1 MSYRHIANK
10 ILRANPCRTVVTLV
24 FRHLIGISLCLGPE
38 FSPESAYF
46 TMSSRRY
53 ISSPAVKCV
62 PSVRWAGSFILG
74 LASIC
79 LVSISVLAANTH
91 ATAIELFDTPTGSAY
106 VQIAGVMINGKTDV
120 RVCDG
125 MPKFDKRAYDLMI
138 KTQLAAATALER
150 TPDGTMMLTVNSKPV
165 CVVPNSL
172 KFNGNSEFTPAGA
185 AEQATLQG
193 AVVSASAQGIEIAP
207 LKPGVKLVF
216 VAAADDELA
225 EFLLAQRKSTVE
237 GWQTFVAHFGS
248 SPRVA
253 EAKSAIAALYEQAA
267 ENSFAEYRKSVASRN
282 ADLAALKLSREQ
294 AFAAEQTVPGYAQ
307 ARQLREQIGREL
319 DGLLE
324 LDRVRLQAY
333 RKALSDHSTGY
344 AQLLA
349 AKQHCD
355 QLVSVNPQYAPTNA
369 LRAEILNESRKVDVA
384 VQSAESLAGAK
395 RFDDAL
401 SAIAVYREFAPEA
414 PRIDAIVSAAYAYHF
429 GRGQEYSRNQ
439 SWEGAVTEFRKAA
452 EIRRDSKEA
461 TAAIKNAES
470 QLEASRNQQG
480 AEQAIAESNA
490 YAQKGQYVD
499 AYETL
504 INLPASQQSYVADQ
518 LAALQKNYVQA
529 ATKRA
534 LKLEEIHLPIRGRAD
549 EDAIRQAYD
558 LLDHASAISS
568 DPALR
573 LKLDLLSDKISA
585 YYVEQAKR
593 YLEKPMGSGVGLGW
607 MYLAQ
612 AQRYKPNLESVRDA
626 MAQYAPA
633 YQLHSRLSIGVL
645 IRDQTSRRDSVGF
658 ADQMRDAIASG
669 LESSGLSIKVVRQ
682 SSDAQDKGGAQ
693 PNFLLVGEILEHRV
707 VKNATLETLQ
717 SKYRAATHEVKN
729 EAWLQAS
736 RDYDVAQQQLTA
748 AQQELTLAQS
758 QHKKK
763 EVIAADNDA
772 VAAAQK
778 LIADTRQKLDSTEQ
792 TRTESVVE
800 PYNYTKKTVDLF
812 AVVDMDFRISD
823 QAGNPVE
830 TSTPIRKEDHK
841 AVIILDNVKPEDV
854 QGVKKQGTE
863 PDETQFLTDL
873 EIQTRD
879 ALVKA
884 VRDKAEGLPSRIL
897 AEARRR
903 AQAGDFEGAAEEYI
917 LYSNAVTDSS
927 PERQEAMKFLQDHFN
942 VTPSGAQ
949 IATESRLRTMN

>member
-1 MSYRHIANK
+1 M
-10 ILRANPCRTVVTLV
+10 T
-24 FRHLIGISLCLGPE
+24 
-38 FSPESAYF
+38 
-46 TMSSRRY
+46 SRRY
-53 ISSPAVKCV
+53 ISSPAVTPV
-62 PSVRWAGSFILG
+62 SPRRLTGSFILG
-74 LASIC
+74 VAAICLASA
-79 LVSISVLAANTH
+79 SAFAANTH
-91 ATAIELFDTPTGSAY
+91 ATAIELFDTPNGAAY
-106 VQIAGVMINGKTDV
+106 VQIAGVMMNGKTDV

-125 MPKFDKRAYDLMI
+125 MSKFDKRAYDLMI

-150 TPDGTMMLTVNSKPV
+150 TADGTLMLNLNPKAV

-172 KFNGNSEFTPAGA
+172 KFNGNSEFTPAEA
-185 AEQATLQG
+185 AEQAALQG
-193 AVVSASAQGIEIAP
+193 TVVSSSVQGIGIAP

-216 VAAADDELA
+216 VAAADNELA
-225 EFLLAQRKSTVE
+225 EFLLAQRKSSVE
-237 GWQTFVAHFGS
+237 GWQSFIAHFGS
-248 SPRVA
+248 SSRVP
-253 EAKSAIAALYEQAA
+253 EAKNAMAMIYEQAA
-267 ENSFAEYRKSVASRN
+267 EGSLAAYRKSVAARN
-282 ADLAALKLSREQ
+282 PDLGALKLSREQ
-294 AFAAEQTVPGYAQ
+294 AAVAEQIVPGYASS
-307 ARQLREQIGREL
+307 RQLREQIAREL

-324 LDRVRLQAY
+324 LDRARLQAY
-333 RKALSDHSTGY
+333 LKALSDHSAGY
-344 AQLLA
+344 AQLLIA
-349 AKQHCD
+349 GQHCD
-355 QLVSVNPQYAPTNA
+355 QLVTIDPQYAATNS
-369 LRAEILNESRKVDVA
+369 LRAEILGETRKVDAA
-384 VQSAESLAGAK
+384 VQSAEALVAAK
-395 RFDDAL
+395 RYDDAL
-401 SAIAVYREFAPEA
+401 NAVASYRQFAPEA
-414 PRIDAIVSAAYAYHF
+414 PRINAIVSAAYAFHF

-439 SWEGAVTEFRKAA
+439 SWDGAVTEFRKAA
-452 EIRRDSKEA
+452 EIRSDSKD
-461 TAAIKNAES
+461 AAAAVKNAELN
-470 QLEASRNQQG
+470 LESARTQQ
-480 AEQAIAESNA
+480 AADQAIAESNA
-490 YAQKGQYVD
+490 YAQKGQYVE
-499 AYETL
+499 AYEAL
-504 INLPASQQSYVADQ
+504 INLPASEQSYVAAQ

-549 EDAIRQAYD
+549 EDAVRQAYD

-585 YYVEQAKR
+585 YYVDQAKR

-612 AQRYKPNLESVRDA
+612 AEHYKPNLASVKDA
-626 MAQYAPA
+626 MAQYGSA

-645 IRDQTSRRDSVGF
+645 MRDQTSRRDSVGF

-682 SSDAQDKGGAQ
+682 SADSADKVLAQ

-707 VKNATLETLQ
+707 VKNANLETLQ

-736 RDYDVAQQQLTA
+736 RDYDAAQQQLTA
-748 AQQELTLAQS
+748 AQQELSLAQS
-758 QHKKK
+758 QHKKR

-778 LIADTRQKLDSTEQ
+778 MVADTRQKLDATEQ
-792 TRTESVVE
+792 TRTENVIE
-800 PYNYTKKTVDLF
+800 PYNYTRKSVDLA
-812 AVVDMDFRISD
+812 AVVDMNFRISD

-830 TSTPIRKEDHK
+830 TSVPIRKEGHK
-841 AVIILDNVKPEDV
+841 TIVILDNVKPEDV

-884 VRDKAEGLPSRIL
+884 VRDKAQGLPSRIL

-903 AQAGDFEGAAEEYI
+903 AQAGDFDGAAEEYI

-927 PERQEAMKFLQDHFN
+927 PERQEAAKFLQDHFN
-942 VTPSGAQ
+942 VSPSGAQ
-949 IATESRLRTMN
+949 VATESRLRAMN